1 MIGIFADIYRV
12 CRRSVLNAAL
22 RVYKT
27 LLPYLLPYIGR
38 VKRFRAA
45 VRMKHVL
52 FSYILRELLLYFIV
66 AFLFFFLIF
75 FVNHMLLRAGD
86 ILEKR
91 VPLGKVALFIFY
103 SLPFV
108 IAQSAPFATL
118 VGFLMCIGRM
128 VTDNEFLIIRSAGHS
143 PLFFMLPVVLLGLLI
158 SVFSFAVNDYLLPL
172 GTISYNKLYLSIIVS
187 NPAVELEPHSIKRTQ
202 NSTLVIGD
210 VSKRSVSDLLLFD
223 TDSAGNQR
231 IVVAAGADI
240 QAPEDDA
247 VIMRLDMKKAL
258 VIFFDA
264 KRKDFYDFLRSDK
277 AVLNIFSSSF
287 LPSYKNVN
295 PQELTSHDLK
305 IKLKEMK
312 ENSNSANELL
322 LNSYKLEYHR
332 KFSLPFGSLF
342 FALLAFPLAAV
353 FGKRNGQTAGLII
366 GVVIAVFYW
375 ALMILGQQFGLR
387 NGFNGFWSMWIPNI
401 LTFVCALLFYIKL
414 VRS

>member
-1 MIGIFADIYRV
+1 MIGILTDIYRV

-22 RVYKT
+22 RVHKT
-27 LLPYLLPYIGR
+27 LVPYLLPYIER

-172 GTISYNKLYLSIIVS
+172 GTISYN

-258 VIFFDA
+258 VVFFDA

-342 FALLAFPLAAV
+342 
-353 FGKRNGQTAGLII
+353 I

-401 LTFVCALLFYIKL
+401 LTFICALLFYIKL